1 MKYHFGGNYKRIKDT
16 TYYVSKTGVIKNLNG
31 KTLKTYTVK
40 GKFLSVFPFTKGIQ
54 TSRFVHK
61 IVYLTFVGPIPKGH
75 VVKPIDGNYKNV
87 NLKNL
92 YLKKSIDKRSKG
104 INKSLKMNREEMIA
118 LLKKGVSV
126 NDIAKIFD
134 CNYHKVYFTIKSA
147 LGDDIKKT
155 VTRKASLS
163 KRLSNRQEVIDLPN
177 EIWLSCGPNEEI
189 SNFGR
194 VIGPTGKVKT
204 KKAPDYKVKTYF
216 GKVIKRESSILD
228 KVVERKPPSAKS
240 LANRQKVIDLPGEI
254 WTAYGNNEE
263 ISNMGR
269 FIGSKGKIKK
279 EKVPI
284 RTVKYYFWKNNHET

>member
-1 MKYHFGGNYKRIKDT
+1 MKYHFGGNYKRIEGT
-16 TYYVSKTGVIKNLNG
+16 TYYVSKTGVVKNS
-31 KTLKTYTVK
+31 K
-40 GKFLSVFPFTKGIQ
+40 GKSLSLHLLRSKYFVVNTNNSTLSVG
-54 TSRFVHK
+54 RL
-61 IVYLTFVGPIPKGH
+61 VYEAFIGPIPKGY
-75 VVKPIDGNYKNV
+75 VLRPVDGNYKNV

-92 YLKKSIDKRSKG
+92 YVRKSMSSAGKGLWKTLK
-104 INKSLKMNREEMIA
+104 LKTEDREAMIC
-118 LLKKGVSV
+118 LIKKGLPI
-126 NDIAKIFD
+126 NDIAKLFK
-134 CNYHKVYFTIKSA
+134 CSYHRVYFAIKSE
-147 LGDDIKKT
+147 LGEDIKKV
-155 VTRKASLS
+155 VTRKASSS
-163 KRLSNRQEVIDLPN
+163 KRLSNRQKVVDLPN
-177 EIWLSCGPNEEI
+177 EIWVPCGPNEEI